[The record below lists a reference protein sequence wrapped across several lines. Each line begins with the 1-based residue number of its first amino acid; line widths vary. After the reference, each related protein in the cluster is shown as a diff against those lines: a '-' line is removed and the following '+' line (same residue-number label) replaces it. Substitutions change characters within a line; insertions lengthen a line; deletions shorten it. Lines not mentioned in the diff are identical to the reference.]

1 MKIQVASDIIA
12 TKVDDETALLN
23 IRTGKY
29 YALNAVGARIWEL
42 VAVHGET
49 EKILRVLLEEFNAP
63 EEVLRGDME
72 ALMKKLE
79 AADLI
84 AVL

>member
-1 MKIQVASDIIA
+1 MNIQVASDIIA

-29 YALNAVGARIWEL
+29 YALNAVGGRIWEL
-42 VAVHGET
+42 VAEHGET

-63 EEVLRGDME
+63 EAVLRGDME

-84 AVL
+84 AVS